1 MADLKHLGIDAFRDA
16 ERFRPRQTPREI
28 PKIKQRQR
36 KKHGDAILAQIQRLS
51 PTAAELV
58 EERREFAADL
68 PDGMYLV
75 IESEP
80 GFDLKAE
87 SLDRTSDGIELLSL
101 HQEGKR
107 TLATVF
113 VPEGGLAK
121 LERLVEAYLTKDTV
135 HTETGRRTPRNNEL
149 IANIR
154 SIRRAVLRSL
164 WTDDPALLPTHDDE
178 NIWWEVWLRVGDDR
192 EALRTQ
198 FRGHAEALGL
208 TLSRTEIRFPDRT
221 VLAVRGNR
229 EQLTRSVT
237 LLNCIAEL
245 RRLKE
250 TADLVVGLPP
260 AAQWMLTDEL
270 LRRVQPPVHGAPVV
284 CVIDTGMSTHPLL
297 SPALDPADCHTVN
310 PAWRSDDTFGHG
322 TQMGG
327 LALYGDLCEV
337 FATGGPIALTHRLES
352 VKVLRENGDN
362 AGELYGALTRETMA
376 RPVVAKPRADRLFC
390 LAIGS
395 KKDRLRGRPSAWS
408 AAIDRLT
415 SGAEDAERRL
425 VVLAAGN
432 VEESDQAGYP
442 AVNAVDNVH
451 DPAQAWNA
459 LTVGAVTFK
468 QEIDL
473 REYPDFKPLAPIGGL
488 SPYSCSSVGW
498 DKAWPTKPDIVFEG
512 GNRALRSDGDT
523 DSLRS
528 LDLLT
533 IDHRPAVRPFDSM
546 WGTSAAAALASR
558 MAAAIKANYPEYW
571 PETVR
576 GLLVHSAR
584 WTESM
589 VSMFAPK
596 ASRKRDIEHLLRHC
610 GYGLPSEQRALW
622 SAGNALT
629 LISQQELQPFEGVLA
644 KSGTGRVER
653 ARSRDVHL
661 YSLPWPIAELESLGA
676 ADVEM
681 RVTLSY
687 FIEPNPSERGRF
699 RRYRYESH
707 GLRFAV
713 KKPLESEAAFRM
725 RIADFARAEEEGQV
739 VDAQD
744 DGWVIGPQLRHR
756 GSLHTE
762 IWRGS
767 ATDLAARGGIAI
779 YPTLGWWR
787 EQLRHGKCD
796 GIVRY
801 SLIVSIETDARDVDL
816 YAPVAAVIE
825 QKVAVRV

>member
-1 MADLKHLGIDAFRDA
+1 LADLKHLGIDAFRDTD
-16 ERFRPRQTPREI
+16 RFRARQSPREL
-28 PKIKQRQR
+28 PRIKQRQR
-36 KKHGDAILAQIQRLS
+36 KRHGDAILAQLQRLS
-51 PTAAELV
+51 PVAAQLV
-58 EERREFAADL
+58 EERREFAEGL

-80 GFDLKAE
+80 DFDLKAE
-87 SLDRTSDGIELLSL
+87 SLDRASDGIELLSL
-101 HQEGKR
+101 HREGKR

-113 VPEGGLAK
+113 VPDGALAK
-121 LERLVEAYLTKDTV
+121 LERLVQDYLSKDNINKRTNK
-135 HTETGRRTPRNNEL
+135 HTPRNNEL

-154 SIRRAVLRSL
+154 SIRRAALRSL
-164 WTDDPALLPTHDDE
+164 WTDDPLLLPTSDDE
-178 NIWWEVWLRVGDDR
+178 VIWWEVWLRAGDDR
-192 EALRTQ
+192 ESLRTQ

-208 TLSRTEIRFPDRT
+208 VLSRTEERFPDRT

-229 EQLTRSVT
+229 EQLTRSIT

-245 RRLKE
+245 RRLRE
-250 TADLVVGLPP
+250 TADLVVGLPAP
-260 AAQWMLTDEL
+260 AQWTLTNEL
-270 LRRVQPPVHGAPVV
+270 LRRVKPPVRGAPVV
-284 CVIDTGMSTHPLL
+284 CVLDTGISAHPLL
-297 SPALDPADCHTVN
+297 SPALDATDCHTVN
-310 PAWRSDDTFGHG
+310 PAWRPDDTFGHG
-322 TQMGG
+322 TQMAG

-337 FATGGPIALTHRLES
+337 FASAGRIALTHRLES
-352 VKVLRENGDN
+352 VKVLRQNGDN
-362 AGELYGALTRETMA
+362 AGELLGALTREAMA
-376 RPVVAKPRADRLFC
+376 RPAVAKPRADRLFC
-390 LAIGS
+390 LAVGS
-395 KKDRLRGRPSAWS
+395 KSDRLRGRPSAWS
-408 AAIDRLT
+408 AAIDRLA

-432 VEESDQAGYP
+432 VEESDQADYP
-442 AVNAVDNVH
+442 AVNAVDNIH
-451 DPAQAWNA
+451 DPAQSWNA
-459 LTVGAVTFK
+459 VTVGAVTFK
-468 QEIDL
+468 CEIDQ
-473 REYPDFKPLAPIGGL
+473 REYKGFIPLAPIGGL

-498 DKAWPTKPDIVFEG
+498 ERAWPIKPEVVFEG
-512 GNRALRSDGDT
+512 GNRALGPDGTT

-533 IDHRPAVRPFDSM
+533 VDHRPATRPFDSM
-546 WGTSAAAALASR
+546 WGTSAAAALGSR
-558 MAAAIKANYPEYW
+558 MAAAIKVNYPDYW

-589 VSMFAPK
+589 MRQFAPRP
-596 ASRKRDIEHLLRHC
+596 SRKRDIENLLRHC

-622 SAGNALT
+622 SASNALT
-629 LISQQELQPFEGVLA
+629 LISQQEIQPFEGVLA
-644 KSGTGRVER
+644 RGGTGRVER

-661 YSLPWPIAELESLGA
+661 YSLPWPIAELETLGA
-676 ADVEM
+676 SDVEM

-687 FIEPNPSERGRF
+687 FIEPNPSERGRI

-713 KKPLESEAAFRM
+713 KKQLESEAAFRM

-756 GSLHTE
+756 GSIHTD

-787 EQLRHGKCD
+787 EQLRHGKYNET
-796 GIVRY
+796 IRY
-801 SLIVSIETDARDVDL
+801 SLVVSIETSARDVDL
-816 YAPVAAVIE
+816 YAPVATAID
-825 QKVAVRV
+825 QRVAVRV